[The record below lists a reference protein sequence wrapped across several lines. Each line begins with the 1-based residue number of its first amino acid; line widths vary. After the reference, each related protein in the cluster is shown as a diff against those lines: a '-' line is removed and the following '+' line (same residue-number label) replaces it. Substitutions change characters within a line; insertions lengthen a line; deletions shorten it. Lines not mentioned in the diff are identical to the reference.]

1 MELGKASAEKET
13 RLQVVGNRSTPARS
27 VPVSL
32 SLVLAHDKAY
42 SPPDHIADDLAAL
55 LPKPTIE
62 PLQPRPILAESS
74 DGNSD
79 PKPLGKDPRR
89 DGHTY
94 AQLLRLPSTFTTA
107 SPPVTWTAVVHLAS
121 AASASRAN
129 LVPLLSALSSQSP
142 AKPNRIVLLLPR
154 TIRPPSEETLAPFV
168 GVGVGHGHDQQVGV
182 IAYSHTRGQPR
193 AERDR
198 AALMALINAASTG
211 EIESDYL
218 LFVDVNDGDDDDD
231 SRSLAQLLAFSEAE
245 VGSGGKAKAGGPNY
259 VGTLLHASGTNEYRA
274 SLLSAGGLVL
284 APATRRSGASPRRD
298 RYGVS
303 PEPEEEYQQ
312 DKCLIPLRDAS
323 STTARISIPTTPF
336 LLPVSWLVPRD
347 PSDPT
352 HTSIVQGIPPSSR
365 LGELGIAGTL
375 AAAVWTKHAIPSYAM
390 PLLAAA
396 GGSGG
401 GGDDGEVQKAMKA
414 LCERLKTALTRQ
426 ASIGDED
433 EEERAGSFA
442 RNPATATSGNVR
454 GLFAEQSGAGEG
466 LRLSRLSG
474 DRARG
479 GGGGDVDST
488 AGPVFSLLER
498 AEEIKSD
505 LLQTGTAVILV
516 SGEEEL
522 AAVRKLACRFAA
534 QGVGGR
540 RDVPPGMG
548 MEEAEEEDDDTIDQS
563 RSRRP
568 RVRRDLKVVVADLD
582 LATTSSSSDSTHQT
596 DDESQTAACHLDL
609 TPLRGGSL
617 TSGTDGASISVP
629 LLDLLE
635 SLNPPPAFILYLT
648 DSPRAREFEEVLRWS
663 GGYFGP
669 KQGQERLSRVRA
681 ERTMLR
687 GGAGGN
693 KIRPTVVGMAR
704 EEAKRAEWIGALSL
718 EALRREF
725 PLMGIFLVS
734 YCGKD

>member
-245 VGSGGKAKAGGPNY
+245 VGSGGEAKGGGPNY
-259 VGTLLHASGTNEYRA
+259 VGRGARTSTAPRSSRPA
-274 SLLSAGGLVL
+274 DSSSLLRLV
-284 APATRRSGASPRRD
+284 
-298 RYGVS
+298 V
-303 PEPEEEYQQ
+303 PE
-312 DKCLIPLRDAS
+312 
-323 STTARISIPTTPF
+323 
-336 LLPVSWLVPRD
+336 
-347 PSDPT
+347 
-352 HTSIVQGIPPSSR
+352 HHH
-365 LGELGIAGTL
+365 AGT
-375 AAAVWTKHAIPSYAM
+375 
-390 PLLAAA
+390 
-396 GGSGG
+396 
-401 GGDDGEVQKAMKA
+401 
-414 LCERLKTALTRQ
+414 
-426 ASIGDED
+426 
-433 EEERAGSFA
+433 
-442 RNPATATSGNVR
+442 ATAFPQNRKKSTS
-454 GLFAEQSGAGEG
+454 
-466 LRLSRLSG
+466 
-474 DRARG
+474 
-479 GGGGDVDST
+479 
-488 AGPVFSLLER
+488 
-498 AEEIKSD
+498 K
-505 LLQTGTAVILV
+505 
-516 SGEEEL
+516 
-522 AAVRKLACRFAA
+522 
-534 QGVGGR
+534 
-540 RDVPPGMG
+540 
-548 MEEAEEEDDDTIDQS
+548 
-563 RSRRP
+563 
-568 RVRRDLKVVVADLD
+568 
-582 LATTSSSSDSTHQT
+582 TS
-596 DDESQTAACHLDL
+596 A
-609 TPLRGGSL
+609 
-617 TSGTDGASISVP
+617 
-629 LLDLLE
+629 
-635 SLNPPPAFILYLT
+635 
-648 DSPRAREFEEVLRWS
+648 
-663 GGYFGP
+663 
-669 KQGQERLSRVRA
+669 
-681 ERTMLR
+681 
-687 GGAGGN
+687 
-693 KIRPTVVGMAR
+693 
-704 EEAKRAEWIGALSL
+704 
-718 EALRREF
+718 
-725 PLMGIFLVS
+725 
-734 YCGKD
+734 

>member
-1 MELGKASAEKET
+1 MWAQHDTGKLT
-13 RLQVVGNRSTPARS
+13 
-27 VPVSL
+27 
-32 SLVLAHDKAY
+32 
-42 SPPDHIADDLAAL
+42 PDHIADDLAAV
-55 LPKPTIE
+55 LPKPSIE
-62 PLQPRPILAESS
+62 PLQPRPILADSS
-74 DGNSD
+74 DGHSD
-79 PKPLGKDPRR
+79 PKSAAAAGKDPRR
-89 DGHTY
+89 SGGGGHTH

-154 TIRPPSEETLAPFV
+154 TIRPPSEEWLAPFV
-168 GVGVGHGHDQQVGV
+168 GIGHHEQQVGV

-198 AALMALINAASTG
+198 AALLALINAASTG

-218 LFVDVNDGDDDDD
+218 LLVDVGADSSDDDDD
-231 SRSLAQLLAFSEAE
+231 AADESRSLAQLLLASSDAE
-245 VGSGGKAKAGGPNY
+245 VGSAGRAKAGGSSY

-284 APATRRSGASPRRD
+284 APSTRRSAGAPRRD
-298 RYGVS
+298 RYGIS
-303 PEPEEEYQQ
+303 PEPEEEENQEDQ
-312 DKCLIPLRDAS
+312 CLFPLRDAS
-323 STTARISIPTTPF
+323 ASMSRRISIPTTPF

-352 HTSIVQGIPPSSR
+352 HTSIVQGIPPASR

-375 AAAVWTKHAIPSYAM
+375 AAALWTKHAIPSYAM
-390 PLLAAA
+390 PLL
-396 GGSGG
+396 GRGSGNGDG
-401 GGDDGEVQKAMKA
+401 GVKIAVEASCA
-414 LCERLKTALTRQ
+414 RLKTALTRQ
-426 ASIGDED
+426 VTSMGDD
-433 EEERAGSFA
+433 DERAGSFA

-454 GLFAEQSGAGEG
+454 ALFTEQFGAGEG
-466 LRLSRLSG
+466 LRLSRLGG

-479 GGGGDVDST
+479 GGGRSGDDST
-488 AGPVFSLLER
+488 GPVSLLER

-534 QGVGGR
+534 QGVGR
-540 RDVPPGMG
+540 RDSPPGVD
-548 MEEAEEEDDDTIDQS
+548 EAEDDRS

-568 RVRRDLKVVVADLD
+568 RIRRDLKVVVADLD
-582 LATTSSSSDSTHQT
+582 LATTSSSSSSDSTG
-596 DDESQTAACHLDL
+596 DESGAAACHLDL

-725 PLMGIFLVS
+725 LFPRGFLFRPPFALLTKS
-734 YCGKD
+734 LDISF